1 MASNSPDL
9 FSGQDATPR
18 RQKSQLL
25 LTMIYNKVA
34 LLHLLPGPHSTTV
47 TIYEVDPNFTYKN

>member
-1 MASNSPDL
+1 
-9 FSGQDATPR
+9 
-18 RQKSQLL
+18 
-25 LTMIYNKVA
+25 MIYNKVV